1 MAMPDKHVL
10 IVEDE
15 VPLREM
21 LSFGLQRAGY
31 RVTESGNCAAAR
43 AVIADGCPDL
53 LLLDWMLPD
62 MSGLEFARA
71 LRRDEATRDLPI
83 IMLTARATEDDK
95 VSGLGSG
102 VDDYITKPFS
112 ARELLAR
119 IEALLRRTREHQ
131 EKLVAGAIEMDTVSH
146 RVNLHGREVVLGPT
160 EYRLLKYFMTHP
172 ERMLSRALLLERVW
186 SGAYVEERTVD
197 VHIRR
202 LRRVLEEHACA
213 HYVETVR
220 GAGYRFSPKA
230 VGNGA

>member
-1 MAMPDKHVL
+1 MTMADKHVL

-31 RVTESGNCAAAR
+31 RVTESGNCTAAR
-43 AVIADGCPDL
+43 AVIADGRPDL

-71 LRRDEATRDLPI
+71 LRRDEATRELPI

-112 ARELLAR
+112 ARELAAR
-119 IEALLRRTREHQ
+119 IEALLRRTREYQ
-131 EKLVAGAIEMDTVSH
+131 EKLIAGAIEMDTVSH
-146 RVNLHGREVVLGPT
+146 RVSLHGREVVLGPT

-186 SGAYVEERTVD
+186 NGAYVEERTVD

-230 VGNGA
+230 AGSGA